1 MLAAVTGLAYTIGHL
16 LRVES
21 YLAYVLP
28 LPLVLAALR
37 SGPAAALKTL
47 TTTFLLLLSEWGLA
61 GRGVGVGAR
70 RSRNRCASA
79 CLPVLRCGAPPVPPP
94 PAVPQAG

>member
-1 MLAAVTGLAYTIGHL
+1 MLAAVTGLTYTIGNL

-47 TTTFLLLLSEWGLA
+47 TTAFLLLLSEWALA
-61 GRGVGVGAR
+61 W
-70 RSRNRCASA
+70 
-79 CLPVLRCGAPPVPPP
+79 
-94 PAVPQAG
+94 PAMVWAG